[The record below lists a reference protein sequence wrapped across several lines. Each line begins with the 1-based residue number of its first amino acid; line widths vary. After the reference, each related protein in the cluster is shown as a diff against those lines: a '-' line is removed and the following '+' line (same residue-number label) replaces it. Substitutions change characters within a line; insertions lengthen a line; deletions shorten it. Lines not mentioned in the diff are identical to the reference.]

1 MKDVDTFA
9 KWLSTSTSLGDK
21 SLRDVVSRLRRV
33 SKYLELPSDG
43 EFPVLLSKLNIN
55 PEFKALSVTVRSQL
69 RRAVALYIQFKT
81 EEKTKKQL
89 KLF

>member
-1 MKDVDTFA
+1 MKDVDAFA

-21 SLRDVVSRLRRV
+21 SLRDVVSRLKRA

-43 EFPVLLSKLNIN
+43 ELPVLLSKLNIN
-55 PEFKALSVTVRSQL
+55 TEFKALGMTVRSQL
-69 RRAVALYIQFKT
+69 RRAVALYIQFKK